1 MEVPSTAQV
10 DRDHLPAVQGQ
21 IAFARRSAGE
31 KAPEIVVPSSA
42 EPMVSYNATI
52 RDARSIVSELS
63 LEREGF
69 ALIQKKV
76 SATCEHDPEVMRD
89 RYLEEMVPFIRDYFN
104 ASWVVPKRDAVVIR
118 SVGGSSVPSTAG
130 NSSGLVR
137 PYPAGFA
144 HIDYAPIAGPVM
156 AAREDQ
162 LQGIPIRAY
171 SRLMIIQTWH
181 ALSEPPQDFP
191 LAFCDGNSV
200 VDIDLVD
207 SVFSGYGIRHK
218 TWLVHYSPLHRWYYF
233 PEMTS
238 DEFALFKG
246 YDSEDAYN
254 PRSPHAAFDN
264 RRAYPNAKR
273 RKSVEARFFV
283 YHE

>member
-1 MEVPSTAQV
+1 MKVPSTAQV
-10 DRDHLPAVQGQ
+10 DRDQLPAVHGK
-21 IAFARRSAGE
+21 IAFVRRSAGE
-31 KAPEIVVPSSA
+31 QAPEIVVPSSA
-42 EPMVSYNATI
+42 ESMVSYNVTI
-52 RDARSIVSELS
+52 RDARSIVSDLS

-69 ALIQKKV
+69 VLIQKKV
-76 SATCEHDPEVMRD
+76 SATIEHAPEVMRD
-89 RYLEEMVPFIRDYFN
+89 KYLEEMVPFIRDYFN

-118 SVGGSSVPSTAG
+118 SVGESSVPSAEK
-130 NSSGLVR
+130 SSGLVR

-191 LAFCDGNSV
+191 LAFCDGSSV
-200 VDIDLVD
+200 VDTDLVE

-233 PEMTS
+233 PEMNS

-264 RRAYPNAKR
+264 RCAYPNAKP

-283 YHE
+283 YYE